1 MENYLMLEIVG
12 YGTFGVVYRAR
23 RLDTQEP
30 VAIKRIRF
38 NPASGTRGLS
48 KCVTREVT
56 ALRQLPRHQNIVKML
71 EFVEDRERHE
81 VFFVF
86 EYLDMDLRKYLD
98 LAAFIATN
106 RQHIKYL
113 IHQIISGLDHCHKHN
128 LIHRD
133 LKPQNVLLDR
143 RTNSLKIA
151 DFGLSRNM
159 VSEPTEAS
167 PLTPDIATIWY
178 RAPEVFLGSQVYT
191 SAVDMWA
198 AGCIL
203 AEMTN
208 KHPLFD
214 GRTEIDQLSKI
225 FQIRGTPSEE
235 TWPGVSS
242 LQEFVPLFPNW
253 HPMDMSDVVPDLDAS
268 GKNLLDRLLILNP
281 NNRISAEEALQHEYF
296 HGISS
301 CPL

>member
-1 MENYLMLEIVG
+1 MEHYLMLEIVG
-12 YGTFGVVYRAR
+12 YGTYGVVYRAR
-23 RLDTQEP
+23 RLETQEP

-38 NPASGTRGLS
+38 SSSSSSRGLS
-48 KCVTREVT
+48 KSVTREIT
-56 ALRQLPRHQNIVKML
+56 ALRELPRHHNIVKL
-71 EFVEDRERHE
+71 NEYVEDRERHE

-98 LAAFIATN
+98 VAAYLSTN
-106 RQHIKYL
+106 SQHVKYL
-113 IHQIISGLDHCHKHN
+113 IYQIISGLNHCHKHN

-143 RTNSLKIA
+143 RTNTLKIA

-159 VSEPTEAS
+159 VSEPPEAS
-167 PLTPDIATIWY
+167 ALTPDIATIWY

-203 AEMTN
+203 AEMIN

-225 FQIRGTPSEE
+225 FQIRGTPNEE
-235 TWPGVSS
+235 TWPGISA
-242 LQEFVPLFPNW
+242 LQEFVPLFPQWN
-253 HPMDMSDVVPDLDAS
+253 PMEMSDVVPDLEPR

-296 HGISS
+296 HDISS
-301 CPL
+301 CP